1 VALAS
6 KASTVR
12 WKPLLGGA
20 AAIAVVA
27 GVFVFVLPRVIDYT
41 EVWDAISGMSPV
53 WIAVLVI
60 AGTLNI
66 VTFAPTLMSALP
78 GLRLRPALAVTLAS
92 TASTYVAPGG
102 AAVGMAFT
110 FAMLRGWGIS
120 GQAATL
126 GVAVS
131 GVFNLLFTFSAPAV
145 AFALLTIEGG
155 THPLLRTAAVVGLV
169 IFSFVLF
176 GFAVA
181 LRSARQAEI
190 LGDWAA
196 ELATSLLRRVR
207 RGPVSWSGET
217 FARFREDAVRLLR
230 ARWPALALGTISGHM
245 TVYLVLILT
254 MRAVGIHGDEVS
266 IAESFAAWALVR
278 LISAIPI
285 TPGGFGI
292 VELGLSGSLIAF
304 GGDQAEVV
312 AAVLVYR
319 FITVVPPLVL
329 GTLAGVTWRRHH
341 PGWEQE

>member
-1 VALAS
+1 
-6 KASTVR
+6 
-12 WKPLLGGA
+12 
-20 AAIAVVA
+20 
-27 GVFVFVLPRVIDYT
+27 
-41 EVWDAISGMSPV
+41 
-53 WIAVLVI
+53 
-60 AGTLNI
+60 
-66 VTFAPTLMSALP
+66 
-78 GLRLRPALAVTLAS
+78 
-92 TASTYVAPGG
+92 
-102 AAVGMAFT
+102 MAFT

-131 GVFNLLFTFSAPAV
+131 GVFNLLFTFSAPALG
-145 AFALLTIEGG
+145 FAVLTIEGG

-196 ELATSLLRRVR
+196 EVASTALRRIG
-207 RGPVSWSGET
+207 RGRVSWSGET
-217 FARFREDAVRLLR
+217 FASFRADAVRLLKR
-230 ARWPALALGTISGHM
+230 RWPALTLGTVSGHM

-254 MRAVGIHGDEVS
+254 MRAVGIGGDDVS

-278 LISAIPI
+278 LIAAIPI

-304 GGDQAEVV
+304 GGGQAEVV

-329 GTLAGVTWRRHH
+329 GTLAAVTWRRHH
-341 PGWEQE
+341 PGWEREETPAM